1 MNYRKQMEN
10 KAPHVGIFVST
21 LNIGGA
27 EKVAITL
34 ANEFTDQGISVDLI
48 VMSSTGALRTQVSP
62 KVRVIDL
69 GTNRGRRSLYALVAY
84 MQKQQPQVVISL
96 MTVPNLLLGLS
107 KLFVR
112 SSTPLLVGSEHST
125 YSDIYERE
133 NRNVFVFLA
142 YSVAAR
148 IGYRLLDM
156 NIAVSEGVKLRM
168 VHQRLVNPRKVKVIS
183 NPIEMKKIE
192 KPTGVT
198 PGLRSS
204 IQLLAVGRLNALKDY
219 ETMLRAVDI
228 IRKKHQVE
236 LNILGDGEE
245 RERLIALIEKLDLQ
259 KNVNLIGNVLDTSK
273 WYREADL
280 FVLSSIS
287 EGFANVIVEALAHGV
302 PVVSTDC
309 LSGPKEILN
318 KPAYGSLV
326 PVGDFMSLAEEIISV
341 HSKSFN
347 RATLRLRAEDF
358 DSCIISRKYLDVLLP
373 RTSPS

>member
-1 MNYRKQMEN
+1 MNYRKKMEE

-34 ANEFTDQGISVDLI
+34 ANEFTELGVNVDLI
-48 VMSSTGALRTQVSP
+48 VMSSSGALREQISP

-84 MQKQQPQVVISL
+84 IQNQQPEVVISL

-107 KLFVR
+107 KMFVR
-112 SSTPLLVGSEHST
+112 SKSPLLVGSEHST

-133 NRNVFVFLA
+133 KRNFLVFLA
-142 YSVAAR
+142 YSIAAR

-156 NIAVSEGVKLRM
+156 NIAVSEGVKQRM
-168 VHQRLVNPRKVKVIS
+168 IHRKLVSPRKVKVIS

-192 KPTGVT
+192 KPTGT
-198 PGLRSS
+198 TLGLRPT
-204 IQLLAVGRLNALKDY
+204 IQLLAVGRLNFLKDY
-219 ETMLRAVDI
+219 DTMLRAVDI
-228 IRKKHQVE
+228 IRKEHKVE

-245 RERLIALIEKLDLQ
+245 RERLIALIEELDLQ

-280 FVLSSIS
+280 LVLSSIS

-309 LSGPKEILN
+309 LSGPREILN
-318 KPAYGSLV
+318 KSSYGSLV
-326 PVGDFMSLAEEIISV
+326 PVGNFTLLAEKIISLRG
-341 HSKSFN
+341 KSFD
-347 RATLRLRAEDF
+347 RTTLRLRAEDF
-358 DSCIISRKYLDVLLP
+358 DSRSISAEYLKVLLP
-373 RTSPS
+373 S

>member
-1 MNYRKQMEN
+1 MKK

-21 LNIGGA
+21 LSIGGA

-34 ANEFTDQGISVDLI
+34 ANEFTEQGISVDLI
-48 VMSSTGALRTQVSP
+48 VMSSTGALRTQVSS

-69 GTNRGRRSLYALVAY
+69 GTNRGRRSLYALVTY
-84 MQKQQPQVVISL
+84 MQKHQPQVVISL

-112 SSTPLLVGSEHST
+112 SNTPLLVGSEHST

-133 NRNVFVFLA
+133 ERNILVFLA
-142 YSVAAR
+142 YSIAAR

-156 NIAVSEGVKLRM
+156 NIAVSEGVKQRM
-168 VHQRLVNPRKVKVIS
+168 IQRKLVSPRKVKVIS

-192 KPTGVT
+192 KPTGT
-198 PGLRSS
+198 TLGLRPT
-204 IQLLAVGRLNALKDY
+204 IQLLAVGRLNVLKDY
-219 ETMLRAVDI
+219 DTMLRAVDI
-228 IRKKHQVE
+228 IRKKHKVE

-245 RERLIALIEKLDLQ
+245 RERLAALIEELGLE

-273 WYREADL
+273 WYRQADL
-280 FVLSSIS
+280 LVLSSVS
-287 EGFANVIVEALAHGV
+287 EGFANVIVEALAYGV

-318 KPAYGSLV
+318 KSSYGSLV
-326 PVGDFMSLAEEIISV
+326 PVGDFMLLAEEIISV
-341 HSKSFN
+341 HSKSFD
-347 RATLRLRAEDF
+347 RTTLRLRAEDF
-358 DSCIISRKYLDVLLP
+358 DSCIISRRYLDILLP
-373 RTSPS
+373 RTFPS